1 MGLLNDALESK
12 ADGIAEFKKKFEKE
26 NVAYNKNFNKIIE
39 SAKRIPNISEV
50 QLELI
55 FKK

>member
-12 ADGIAEFKKKFEKE
+12 ADGIAEFKKKIEKE